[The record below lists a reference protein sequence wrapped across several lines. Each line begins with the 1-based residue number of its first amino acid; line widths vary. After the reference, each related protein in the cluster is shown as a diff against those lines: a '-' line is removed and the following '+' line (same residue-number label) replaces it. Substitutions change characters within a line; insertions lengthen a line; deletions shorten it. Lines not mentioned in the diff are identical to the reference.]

1 MHIIAGIMRCQI
13 WRSQQVGWSTAMVRM
28 TGTLLSANCMA
39 YRQKKF
45 LKVERKTKQ
54 NAQVAFCSL
63 CRARVVVRPMFV
75 VQVRS
80 DDLQLGCCST
90 GAFWVKRHPS
100 LFFWGFHLHRSSLS
114 NGGSK
119 GSLTLLQA
127 PVNDSHKVYKE
138 VIWPLYQILGCCGPC
153 CEVKV

>member
-1 MHIIAGIMRCQI
+1 
-13 WRSQQVGWSTAMVRM
+13 
-28 TGTLLSANCMA
+28 MA

-80 DDLQLGCCST
+80 DDLQLGCCSA

-100 LFFWGFHLHRSSLS
+100 LFFGVSIC
-114 NGGSK
+114 
-119 GSLTLLQA
+119 TDPA
-127 PVNDSHKVYKE
+127 
-138 VIWPLYQILGCCGPC
+138 
-153 CEVKV
+153 